1 MMVKVGFIGVGNMA
15 KAIIKTMKKS
25 DDFLIS
31 GFDIDK
37 NFNNVS
43 NELKIK
49 KYKSNVELVRN
60 NEVVF
65 LSVKP
70 HQVNDILSEIRD
82 CLKNHMIISIA
93 AGISIKKIQ
102 TILSK
107 KIPVVRV
114 MPNTP
119 VMAGEGA
126 CGYVFSREV
135 TPDMKKNAK
144 NIIKSFCAVSFQV
157 KEKDIDVITS
167 LSGSG
172 PAYFFYVAEAMIDA
186 AKELGF
192 NEKKAEKLIAQTM
205 TGSGKLLLNQNEKP
219 LILRRKVTSKGGT
232 TEAAITVF
240 EKNKLKEIIKD
251 AVFSAYKKAKELG
264 K

>member
-1 MMVKVGFIGVGNMA
+1 MIKVGFIGVGNMA
-15 KAIIKTMKKS
+15 KAIIKMLKKS

-43 NELKIK
+43 RELKIK

-60 NEVVF
+60 NEVIF

-70 HQVNDILSEIRD
+70 QMVNDVLSEIRED
-82 CLKNHMIISIA
+82 LKDQMIISIA

-107 KIPVVRV
+107 KVPVVRV

-126 CGYVFSREV
+126 CGYAFSKEV
-135 TPDMKKNAK
+135 TSYMRKTAEK
-144 NIIKSFCAVSFQV
+144 IVKSFCEISFLV
-157 KEKDIDVITS
+157 KEEDVDVITS

-172 PAYFFYVAEAMIDA
+172 PAYFFYVAEAMLDA

-205 TGSGKLLLNQNEKP
+205 VGSGKLLLNQNEKP

-232 TEAAITVF
+232 TEEAITVF
-240 EKNKLKEIIKD
+240 EKNKLKKIIKD
-251 AVFSAYKKAKELG
+251 AVFSAYRKAKELG